1 LEDKYDA
8 LEELTR
14 GTKEWNAA
22 VREINSSVLDLIN
35 NYPELASFVE
45 NKEGVLTIDIN
56 SEGV

>member
-56 SEGV
+56 SKGV